1 MSINFEDGL
10 NIFKIKNEQQKEILE
25 GFISSKKDGLKKIEL
40 TENDYIQV
48 KPNKNTER
56 NIIYCSGKSGSGKS
70 FS

>member
-56 NIIYCSGKSGSGKS
+56 NIW
-70 FS
+70 